1 MQAQGLDLYCPN
13 VLDEGLLER
22 ETTEL
27 LKHLI
32 SFNTVNPPGN
42 ERPAQQYLK
51 ELLETSGFE
60 CELLEAVAGRP
71 NLIARLP
78 GRSDGPR
85 LCYLGHIDTVPA
97 NPQEWSVDPWSGE
110 HRDGCIWGRGAL
122 DMKGQVAAEVAA
134 ASLLARSGWRP
145 ASGELKLVICAD
157 EEAGSIC
164 GAKWLCENFPD
175 KVVCDLVVNEG
186 GGARF
191 DFSHKSLYEVCVAE
205 KGVFRF
211 RLTAQGRAGHASI
224 PNIADNALTKLYPAL
239 EAMAHRQ
246 PAREA
251 VPEASAFFESLGIST
266 EDGLEQAL
274 AVLSSSDRRL
284 GVLAEPMLGVTL
296 TPTMAS
302 ASDKINVIPSQ
313 AELRVDCRAPPG
325 LDTEQTLSRIEEVI
339 ELGDLSVSFDETVI
353 GNRSSIDS
361 PLMDHI
367 AEFVGQKDPEA
378 SLAPM
383 LLPGFTDSRWF
394 RSAFPDCVAY
404 GFCPRRTM
412 DLFESSPLIHSA
424 NERVAVSDVCLAAE
438 FFEWLALRVCD
449 E

>member
-1 MQAQGLDLYCPN
+1 LHLYCLG

-22 ETTEL
+22 ETTQL
-27 LKHLI
+27 LQRLI

-42 ERPAQQYLK
+42 ERPAQEYLK
-51 ELLETSGFE
+51 DLLEASGFE
-60 CELLEAVAGRP
+60 CELLEAVANRP

-78 GRSDGPR
+78 GRSEGPR

-97 NPQEWSVDPWSGE
+97 KAQDWRVDPWSGQLQ
-110 HRDGCIWGRGAL
+110 DGCIWGRGAL

-134 ASLLARSGWRP
+134 ASLLASSGWRP
-145 ASGELKLVICAD
+145 ASGELKLVICVD

-164 GAKWLCENFPD
+164 GAKWLCETVPD
-175 KVVCDLVVNEG
+175 KVACDFVVNEG

-191 DFSHKSLYEVCVAE
+191 DFSGKRLYEVCVAE

-211 RLTAQGRAGHASI
+211 RLTAEGRAGHASI
-224 PNIADNALTKLYPAL
+224 PNIGDNALTKLYPAL
-239 EAMAHRQ
+239 AAMAHNQ
-246 PAREA
+246 PALEP
-251 VPEASAFFESLGIST
+251 VPEATAFFQSLGIGT
-266 EDGLEQAL
+266 EDGLAQAL
-274 AVLSSSDRRL
+274 AQLSQADGRL
-284 GVLAEPMLGVTL
+284 AVLAQPMLGVTL

-302 ASDKINVIPSQ
+302 ASEKINVIPSEAQ
-313 AELRVDCRAPPG
+313 LRVDCRAPPG
-325 LDTEQTLSRIEEVI
+325 LDTEQTLSRIQEVVDT
-339 ELGDLSVSFDETVI
+339 GDLAVSFDETVI

-367 AEFVGQKDPEA
+367 AEFVDRQDPGA

-412 DLFESSPLIHSA
+412 DLFEASPLIHSA
-424 NERVAVSDVCLAAE
+424 NERVAVSDLRLAAE